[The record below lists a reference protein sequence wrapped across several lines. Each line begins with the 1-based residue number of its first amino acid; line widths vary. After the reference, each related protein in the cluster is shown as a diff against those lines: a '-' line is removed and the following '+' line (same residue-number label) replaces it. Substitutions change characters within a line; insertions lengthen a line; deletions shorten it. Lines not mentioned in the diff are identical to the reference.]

1 MSRALFMCRQNVM
14 NAVAV
19 FIKCVVDIEDRTAR
33 VAENGV
39 NALLYERVDQDLRTV
54 LYHAK
59 PPPFYVLHTVY
70 TVLIN
75 KKSLHLFHKE
85 TKTHPAVPLFLLCA
99 QYAAQPLVS
108 IL

>member
-39 NALLYERVDQDLRTV
+39 DALLYERVDQNLRTV

-70 TVLIN
+70 TVVDKI
-75 KKSLHLFHKE
+75 KKPSSL
-85 TKTHPAVPLFLLCA
+85 P
-99 QYAAQPLVS
+99 
-108 IL
+108 